1 MTSQLARYI
10 MDQVDTH
17 EAESNQFV
25 DWILDRAALS
35 NDALLRV
42 DLALVR
48 RIFATFHELRNIQDE
63 IEQIQY

>member
-1 MTSQLARYI
+1 
-10 MDQVDTH
+10 VDTH

-25 DWILDRAALS
+25 DWTLDRSALS
-35 NDALLRV
+35 KEALLRV

-63 IEQIQY
+63 IEQIQ